1 MLTSGTKIERPS
13 PDRVSSLVYH
23 ELGTPLATALWYIG
37 IAETHCAS
45 MPAGAARSALAVAR
59 SEVQRLKQLVDR
71 VMELERLGH
80 AVLKPT
86 WVDLG
91 TVVQRCVERNRA
103 WAGSD
108 EKRVRVEVRGAL
120 AGWWDDV
127 AIEQVVWNLLSN
139 ALKFGEGRPIAV
151 TARAASEGAWI
162 VVRDGGMGVHPSDQ
176 KRIFERHVCAPPSKG
191 GGLGLGLWLVRELV
205 QAHRGRIVVRSRPGQ
220 GATFQIFL
228 QAQPRAPEGGAPAN
242 GVSKSGARPARR
254 APAERRPELTA
265 RRSAPASVLAS
276 SSR

>member
-1 MLTSGTKIERPS
+1 MLSSGSVKIERPS
-13 PDRVSSLVYH
+13 PERVSSLVYH

-37 IAETHCAS
+37 IAEAHCAS

-59 SEVQRLKQLVDR
+59 GEVQRLKQLVDR
-71 VMELERLGH
+71 VMELERMGH
-80 AVLKPT
+80 PVLKPT

-91 TVVQRCVERNRA
+91 TVVQRCVERSRA
-103 WAGSD
+103 WAGID
-108 EKRVRVEVRGAL
+108 EKRVRVEARGAL

-127 AIEQVVWNLLSN
+127 AIEQIVWNLLSN

-151 TARAASEGAWI
+151 NARAAADGAWI
-162 VVRDGGMGVHPSDQ
+162 VVRDGGVGVHPSNQ

-205 QAHRGRIVVRSRPGQ
+205 KAHRGRIAVRSRPGQ

-228 QAQPRAPEGGAPAN
+228 PARQRSFEAGGLRAAPAS
-242 GVSKSGARPARR
+242 GAAKTGARPPRR
-254 APAERRPELTA
+254 APLHRRPAAAL
-265 RRSAPASVLAS
+265 
-276 SSR
+276 